1 MHIWVQDLLALLQVL
16 LIDLVLAGDNAL
28 VVGLV
33 VARLPP
39 ADQRKALLLG
49 IGGATVIRLLLAAIT
64 LQLLKIL
71 GLTLAGGILLLW
83 VCWKSYREMRSGGS
97 QAHGQPAPSL
107 PQAMLRIVL
116 ADLSM
121 SLDNVLA
128 VAGASLGRPW
138 VMALG
143 LVISVLLMGAAAAV
157 IARVLARYQFL
168 GWAGLAL
175 ISFVAMKL
183 IWEGSHQVI
192 TVIF

>member
-1 MHIWVQDLLALLQVL
+1 MHSWVQDLLALLQVL

-28 VVGLV
+28 VVGIV
-33 VARLPP
+33 VARLPE
-39 ADQRKALLLG
+39 ADRHKALLMG
-49 IGGATVIRLLLAAIT
+49 IGGATVIRLLLAVIT

-71 GLTLAGGILLLW
+71 GLTLAGGVLLLW
-83 VCWKSYREMRSGGS
+83 VCWKSYREMRGEGG
-97 QAHGQPAPSL
+97 HTGGEPAPSL
-107 PQAMLRIVL
+107 FQAMLRIVL

-157 IARVLARYQFL
+157 IAKLLARFKFL

-175 ISFVAMKL
+175 ITFVALKL
-183 IWEGSHQVI
+183 IWEGTHQVAA
-192 TVIF
+192 VIF

>member
-1 MHIWVQDLLALLQVL
+1 MHIGVQDLLALGQVL

-39 ADQRKALLLG
+39 ADRRKAVLLG
-49 IGGATVIRLLLAAIT
+49 ISGAALIRLLLALIT
-64 LQLLKIL
+64 LQLLQIL
-71 GLTLAGGILLLW
+71 GLTLAGGVILLW
-83 VCWKSYREMRSGGS
+83 VVWKGYRELRHGGATASGET
-97 QAHGQPAPSL
+97 APSL
-107 PQAMLRIVL
+107 LQAMLRIIA

-143 LVISVLLMGAAAAV
+143 LLVSVLLMGAAAV
-157 IARVLARYQFL
+157 LIARLLERYRFL
-168 GWAGLAL
+168 SWGGLAL
-175 ISFVAMKL
+175 ILFVALKL
-183 IWEGSHQVI
+183 IWQGSHQV
-192 TVIF
+192 VAAIF